1 MISVHK
7 IVFEPD
13 IEDEPIIDFY
23 NKPKVPNDEDE
34 PSSDTPK
41 IPIISNVVDCTT
53 RTSNDKNLCSTELVH
68 EEGLLWELLW
78 WISWI

>member
-23 NKPKVPNDEDE
+23 NKLEVPNDEDE
-34 PSSDTPK
+34 PRSDTPK
-41 IPIISNVVDCTT
+41 IPIISNVVDCMTQ
-53 RTSNDKNLCSTELVH
+53 TSNDKNLCSTELVH
-68 EEGLLWELLW
+68 EEGLLWELLL